1 VSAAASRGRAG
12 AHSPGAQRPDSQP
25 RAAPT
30 AEARSRRLWARAE
43 GVSLHELA
51 ALPEA
56 PALRRALADG
66 VERGYDGPLPAL
78 PTSATLLLVRA
89 EGADVG
95 VLAFVPGPGEAAAT
109 LLAVAVAHEARGRS
123 LGLRAVLA
131 AERRLG
137 RDGVRELYAS
147 VPRGNG
153 RGVYFWL
160 RAGYRP
166 LATPPASASGC
177 AGDGLAPTVEHG
189 GSERGCGWFYRRL
202 VRSRR
207 SRR

>member
-1 VSAAASRGRAG
+1 
-12 AHSPGAQRPDSQP
+12 
-25 RAAPT
+25 
-30 AEARSRRLWARAE
+30 
-43 GVSLHELA
+43 VSLHELDA
-51 ALPEA
+51 VPEA

-66 VERGYDGPLPAL
+66 VARGYDGPLPAL
-78 PTSATLLLVRA
+78 PSSATLLLVRA
-89 EGADVG
+89 EGAEVG
-95 VLAFVPGPGEAAAT
+95 LLAVAFGPGEAAAT

-131 AERRLG
+131 AERRLA
-137 RDGVRELYAS
+137 RDGVDELYAS

-166 LATPPASASGC
+166 LSAPPAGSAAC
-177 AGDGLAPTVEHG
+177 AGDGLAPSVEG
-189 GSERGCGWFYRRL
+189 GNGSGTEPGCGWFYRPLQRRRA
-202 VRSRR
+202 RSRR

>member
-1 VSAAASRGRAG
+1 VSAVASTGR
-12 AHSPGAQRPDSQP
+12 P
-25 RAAPT
+25 
-30 AEARSRRLWARAE
+30 WARAE
-43 GVSLHELA
+43 GVSLHELD

-66 VERGYDGPLPAL
+66 VARGYDGPLPAL
-78 PTSATLLLVRA
+78 PDEARLLLVRA
-89 EGADVG
+89 EGAEVG
-95 VLAFVPGPGEAAAT
+95 LVAVAPGPGEMAAT

-131 AERRLG
+131 AERRLS
-137 RDGVRELYAS
+137 RDGIGELYAS

-166 LATPPASASGC
+166 LPAPPMGSAAC
-177 AGDGLAPTVEHG
+177 AGDKLAPVG
-189 GSERGCGWFYRRL
+189 GAHRVMEAGCGWFHRPLQRRRA
-202 VRSRR
+202 RSRR

>member
-1 VSAAASRGRAG
+1 MSA
-12 AHSPGAQRPDSQP
+12 RPP
-25 RAAPT
+25 RRP
-30 AEARSRRLWARAE
+30 WARAE
-43 GVSLHELA
+43 GVSLHELDA
-51 ALPEA
+51 VPEA

-66 VERGYDGPLPAL
+66 VARGYDGPLPEL
-78 PTSATLLLVRA
+78 PSSAALLLVRA

-95 VLAFVPGPGEAAAT
+95 LLAVALGPGEAAAT

-131 AERRLG
+131 AERRLA
-137 RDGVRELYAS
+137 RDGVDELYAS

-166 LATPPASASGC
+166 LSAPPAGSAAC
-177 AGDGLAPTVEHG
+177 AGDGLAPAREQAGGAHG
-189 GSERGCGWFYRRL
+189 ATEPGCGWFYRPLQRRRA
-202 VRSRR
+202 RSRR